1 MSDDPYLIP
10 GTQVLVNRLNITN
23 AKDLDQAE
31 RLLVVQRRI
40 EGPPTE
46 NFDLNHLQA
55 IHYHLFQDVY
65 EWAGQLRT
73 VEINKGGSQF
83 QFRQFIQTGMADIH
97 RRLGKKK
104 FLSELS
110 ADDFATEVADIL
122 SDVNFVHPFREGNGR
137 AQLEYL
143 RQLGLR
149 AGHDINP
156 DNLDPNTWQT
166 ASKAAFD
173 GSNLEM
179 AKAILS
185 QVTSRKLDDPTKPK
199 DSDISKMARY
209 LANRIDGYER

>member
-10 GTQVLVNRLNITN
+10 GTQVLANRLNIAN

-31 RLLVVQRRI
+31 RLLVVQRRL
-40 EGPPTE
+40 EGPPTG
-46 NFDLNHLQA
+46 NFDLKHLQA

-97 RRLGKKK
+97 KRLGKKR
-104 FLSELS
+104 FLSDLS
-110 ADDFATEVADIL
+110 ADAFATEAADIL

-143 RQLGLR
+143 RQLGLQ
-149 AGHDINP
+149 AGHDVNP
-156 DNLDPNTWQT
+156 DNLDPDTWQM

-185 QVTSRKLDDPTKPK
+185 QVTSPKVVDPTNPK
-199 DSDISKMARY
+199 DPDISKIARY
-209 LANRIDGYER
+209 LANRNDGYER